1 MYANTASD
9 LIDNQYLESLEEEQG
24 RVDAAIKEREV
35 NITKTEALRQATLRN
50 EVNFTK
56 YANQTVEQFL
66 KVKGENSNWHD
77 NISTEAIVGASAGGV
92 FILLLIVAIQV
103 KFQLDNKYNQVEL
116 RKIN

>member
-92 FILLLIVAIQV
+92 FILLLIVAV
-103 KFQLDNKYNQVEL
+103 VCYFMRPKK
-116 RKIN
+116 